1 MTIEMNEFD
10 QLKKKFYEQFAKE
23 YGIKLREGDQAVPVE
38 DNSPEMAP
46 IEPAST
52 DPVPAVKPTPNIAP
66 GVAADTSLQI
76 QPLVDEGTNE
86 ITFANG
92 NLNLIQSSLKN
103 LIRKPGLILRTFLP
117 LVEKALIELLGT
129 SSSYKRDSFNFNIVT
144 SNNQIVYS
152 IMATYSVDLFIGT
165 DIDAAAVKHDQDYI
179 AGTISVVPGIKIK
192 SVKID
197 TATGLVT
204 VAVEI

>member
-23 YGIKLREGDQAVPVE
+23 YGIKLREGDQAAPVE

-66 GVAADTSLQI
+66 GVAADTSLQM

-129 SSSYKRDSFNFNIVT
+129 SSSYKRDSFNFNIIT

-165 DIDAAAVKHDQDYI
+165 DIEAAAVKHDQDYI

-197 TATGLVT
+197 TSTGLVT

>member
-1 MTIEMNEFD
+1 MTIEMNDFD
-10 QLKKKFYEQFAKE
+10 QLKKKFYEQFGKE

-38 DNSPEMAP
+38 DNSPEMVP

-129 SSSYKRDSFNFNIVT
+129 SSSYKRDSFNFNIIT

-165 DIDAAAVKHDQDYI
+165 DIEAAAVKHDQDYI

>member
-10 QLKKKFYEQFAKE
+10 QLKKKFYEQFGKE

-38 DNSPEMAP
+38 DNSPEMVP

-117 LVEKALIELLGT
+117 LVEKALIELLGI
-129 SSSYKRDSFNFNIVT
+129 SSSYKRDSFNFNIIT

-165 DIDAAAVKHDQDYI
+165 DIEAAAVKHDQDYI